1 MKLITNAASKNAESK
16 EISRLKGIIA
26 RLKKGQQEEEVDTGD
41 EEGAT
46 WSASELVS

>member
-26 RLKKGQQEEEVDTGD
+26 RLKKGQQEEEDTGD

-46 WSASELVS
+46 